1 MPFANYLMKFS
12 WPDWLG
18 LLWFLVCWGGYEL
31 TVERGWFGRSTLQEE
46 THKLRLQWG
55 RVMLTRNP
63 RIVDVAL
70 ISNLLPS
77 LSFYANTSI
86 YVIAALFAALGTL
99 DQLMAMASELP
110 FAKVISREAMEI
122 KLLILMGVFVIAY
135 FKFTWSLRQ
144 FNLLS
149 ITLGSIPQETDDE
162 AAAERYAQ
170 KFAAVNTCAGNDFNR
185 GLRAYYFGMAV
196 MSWMVSPWLFMLSTV
211 VIVAVLAHREFY
223 SSVFKAM
230 SRADGEMSG
239 VGSAGLYHADGRTN
253 LVEWVASDETDDKKG
268 NKDAAV

>member
-1 MPFANYLMKFS
+1 MSYANYFLKFS

-18 LLWFLVCWGGYEL
+18 LLWFIVCWGGYEL
-31 TVERGWFGRSTLQEE
+31 IVERGWFGLSTLQEE
-46 THKLRLQWG
+46 THKMRLEWG

-70 ISNLLPS
+70 IANLLPS

-86 YVIAALFAALGTL
+86 YIIAALFAALGAL

-110 FAKVISREAMEI
+110 FAKVLSREAMEI
-122 KLLILMGVFVIAY
+122 KLLILMGVFVVAY

-211 VIVAVLAHREFY
+211 IIVAVLAHREFH
-223 SSVFKAM
+223 SSVLKALAAM
-230 SRADGEMSG
+230 GSGQPGAEAVRLRHVDGAANPMEGAES
-239 VGSAGLYHADGRTN
+239 S
-253 LVEWVASDETDDKKG
+253 ETDGKEKT
-268 NKDAAV
+268 KTR